1 MNNFLTGLLY
11 LLYALIT
18 IAIYSLI
25 LGLPVMLLWN
35 WIIPALFGLTKITF
49 WQAIGLNLLCGLL
62 FKGTNTI
69 YNNKQ

>member
-11 LLYALIT
+11 FLYALIT

>member
-69 YNNKQ
+69 YNNK